1 MVIAP
6 VTIIMCAVASL
17 VNPILSL
24 LYTKS
29 PVCVCSHC
37 CAAGVPTV
45 LQPSS
50 VRYRL
55 LKYTISILHT
65 ILLASVLF
73 FLPCNP
79 LVAHFS
85 IIGSC
90 SVPTRSLFHTYKV
103 LVPYPQGPCSVPTR
117 IKVPVLY
124 PQNVDPCSNHQRRA
138 LSLPQPFSM
147 CAGGREGGGD
157 VCVSLMS
164 VFLFFPSSRHL
175 FHF

>member
-1 MVIAP
+1 M
-6 VTIIMCAVASL
+6 
-17 VNPILSL
+17 
-24 LYTKS
+24 
-29 PVCVCSHC
+29 
-37 CAAGVPTV
+37 

-65 ILLASVLF
+65 ILLVSVLF

-85 IIGSC
+85 IIGSI
-90 SVPTRSLFHTYKV
+90 PTRSLFHTYKV
-103 LVPYPQGPCSVPTR
+103 LVPYPQGPCSLPTR
-117 IKVPVLY
+117 MKVPVLY
-124 PQNVDPCSNHQRRA
+124 PQNVDPCSNHQPA
-138 LSLPQPFSM
+138 IMQGPKLTTTIFYVCNPF
-147 CAGGREGGGD
+147 GGRGGGGGD

-164 VFLFFPSSRHL
+164 VFLFFLSSRHL